1 MRMQTKYTECITAL
15 RNVGEK
21 EAQAQA
27 CNEVGDVWL
36 HHGDLREATA
46 AWNDSLD
53 LITGPYQVLAASSRA
68 HQHRIML
75 PQALCWR

>member
-1 MRMQTKYTECITAL
+1 MQTKYTECITAL

-36 HHGDLREATA
+36 HHGDLPAATT

-53 LITGPYQVLAASSRA
+53 LITGPYQVLPTFSRA
-68 HQHRIML
+68 RLHCEVL
-75 PQALCWR
+75 S